1 MKKGPS
7 HHHLPVEPVTLVFS
21 FTVKKGNEK
30 EFEEWAH
37 EITEAGKHFEGHLGS
52 SWIRTP
58 NTATNYTVIIKFLD
72 ITDSNKWL
80 RSGVRKRLLK
90 KVYPLIKE
98 NKPNRQQNITG
109 LETWFTLPG
118 SVTITPPPRWKM
130 VIMTMIGIYP
140 IGFIYQA
147 YLVSYF
153 KLLPL
158 LLRPVALSL
167 ILTPIL
173 TYLIMPQLTKL
184 FRNWLYPEKQE

>member
-1 MKKGPS
+1 MKNKSP
-7 HHHLPVEPVTLVFS
+7 HHHLQVEPVTLVFS
-21 FTVKKGNEK
+21 FTVKKGKEK

-37 EITEAGKHFEGHLGS
+37 EITEAGKQFGGHLGS

-58 NTATNYTVIIKFLD
+58 NTATNYTVIIKFVD

-80 RSGVRKRLLK
+80 RSSIRKRLLK

-98 NKPNRQQNITG
+98 DKPNRLQKITG

-118 SVTITPPPRWKM
+118 SVTIKPPPRWKM

-158 LLRPVALSL
+158 LLRPFALSL
-167 ILTPIL
+167 LLTPIL
-173 TYLIMPQLTKL
+173 TYLVMPQLTKV
-184 FRNWLYPEKQE
+184 FRNWLYPEKR